1 MIVQTKRTIR
11 SPLQK
16 HKVRYQHHD
25 KRSHCSADRFLD
37 MDDGDEV
44 HQINV
49 DNKSAEQ
56 RIAQRHDI
64 VRQWAGEQVEQYE
77 WQGVP
82 SEKDLETLREK
93 GKELASLL

>member
-1 MIVQTKRTIR
+1 MIVQTKRTKR

-25 KRSHCSADRFLD
+25 KRSDRSTDRFLN

-56 RIAQRHDI
+56 RVAQRDDI
-64 VRQWAGEQVEQYE
+64 VRQGAGEQVEHQ
-77 WQGVP
+77 
-82 SEKDLETLREK
+82 D
-93 GKELASLL
+93 KEQIEEGSNQRKS